1 MVFLLL
7 KRKVLKEEGLAW
19 HMIDVFYYDN
29 GVKKGDVKE
38 LSSLKEFPLW
48 VDVTAITKK
57 EAELLGKEFDL
68 HPLTQEDL
76 ASASTRIKVE
86 AFANYLFCVFYA
98 IEKSKTIKLI
108 DMDFVIGNTFII
120 TNHVK
125 ELHSFKELKM
135 DEEKLGQLFLKG
147 SEFVFHSLLNEEVE
161 YYLPILER
169 LDDELEQVEEE
180 LTKKPKQ
187 VLLRKVLDLKHELS
201 QIRKIA
207 FTHRE
212 KVSFLVRNEY
222 KFISKEGVLYFRDV
236 YDHAIRVSDKV
247 DNSREMVSNA
257 FDLYMSSVSNNTNE
271 VMKVLSIFATI
282 ALPLTVISSIYG
294 TNFTVLPGSG
304 NPLGFWLMIG
314 FMFFFCVGFVIYFK
328 KRGWY

>member
-1 MVFLLL
+1 MKLFV
-7 KRKVLKEEGLAW
+7 EN
-19 HMIDVFYYDN
+19 MITVFYFDN
-29 GVKKGDVKE
+29 GVKKGSVEE
-38 LSSLKEFPLW
+38 LSLLKEFPLW
-48 VDVTAITKK
+48 VDVTGITKK

-76 ASASTRIKVE
+76 VHASTRIKVE
-86 AFANYLFCVFYA
+86 EFANYLFCVFYA
-98 IEKSKTIKLI
+98 IEKSKSVRLI
-108 DMDFVIGNTFII
+108 DMDFVVGNTFII
-120 TNHVK
+120 TNHMK
-125 ELHSFKELKM
+125 ELHSFEELKR

-147 SEFVFHSLLNEEVE
+147 PEFVFHHLLSEEVE
-161 YYLPILER
+161 YYLPVLER
-169 LDDELEQVEEE
+169 LDDELEQIEEE

-187 VLLRKVLDLKHELS
+187 QLLRKVLDLKHELS
-201 QIRKIA
+201 LVRKTA

-212 KVSFLVRNEY
+212 KVGFLVRNSY
-222 KFISKEGVLYFRDV
+222 KCISKEGVLYFRDV

-257 FDLYMSSVSNNTNE
+257 FDLYMSAISNNTND

-294 TNFTVLPGSG
+294 TNFVVLPGSN

-328 KRGWY
+328 RRGWY